1 MIDRVTLVYD
11 RGPAKEAFECLPERQ
26 HNFEN
31 LRRFPK
37 EGKPVV
43 WTAHL
48 RGLFIKSTPKSLMV
62 MGSLSKYMLK
72 ENVHS
77 LNIKWVEKAID
88 YLSRQLGVPMK
99 FSHVWSLEFGA
110 SFSVTHLPSQYYNGL
125 GQLSRYD
132 RLQQP
137 NSIRYELQSRKM
149 ALSFYDKVDECKHNG
164 VAIPKD
170 AEGKNIIR
178 YEIKYKSGLSKL
190 LKVPGGVTASMLY
203 EIPFYRRLLDIWRDM
218 YLKIQ
223 KSPIITLEGVNFKR
237 VSDLNTAGVLALVQL
252 NGGEAP
258 LIDIIKNEQKAGLL
272 TPQQSCKLK
281 QYVHNA
287 ITQGGALTGGD
298 EFINELDKK
307 IDAVY
312 HRQASTL
319 IV

>member
-11 RGPAKEAFECLPERQ
+11 KGLAQGAFEYLPERQ
-26 HNFEN
+26 HELEN
-31 LRRFPK
+31 VRYFPK
-37 EGKPVV
+37 EGRPIM

-48 RGLFIKSTPKSLMV
+48 GNMFIKSTPKFLMV
-62 MGSLSKYMLK
+62 MGSLSKYLYK
-72 ENVHS
+72 DNFHF
-77 LNIKWVEKAID
+77 LYIKGVEKAIEW
-88 YLSRQLGVPMK
+88 LSRQLGVPMR

-110 SFSVTHLPSQYYNGL
+110 SFSVTHLPSEYYNGL
-125 GQLSRYD
+125 GQLSRYN

-137 NSIRYELQSRKM
+137 NSIRYELNSRKM

-190 LKVPGGVTASMLY
+190 LKVPGGVYASMLY
-203 EIPFYRRLLDIWRDM
+203 ETPFYRRLLDIWRDM
-218 YLKIQ
+218 YHNIQ
-223 KSPIITLEGVNFKR
+223 KSPIITLEGINFKC
-237 VSDLNTAGVLALVQL
+237 VSDLNTAGILALVQL

-272 TPQQSCKLK
+272 TPQQSYKLK
-281 QYVHNA
+281 QYVHKTIA
-287 ITQGGALTGGD
+287 QGGALTGGD

-307 IDAVY
+307 IDALY
-312 HRQASTL
+312 HIQMSKL
-319 IV
+319 IE